1 MGLFEWGQPGREVV
15 WTNVPEEKCVGCG
28 IVLNPL
34 APTMSKLC
42 NVCDALCEAV
52 MSEWFVRA
60 QNEFMAENER
70 LRRFKAT
77 FDKE

>member
-1 MGLFEWGQPGREVV
+1 MSLFEWGDASKDVV
-15 WTNVPEEKCVGCG
+15 WTNVPVEKCAGCG

-52 MSEWFVRA
+52 MSEWFIRA

-70 LRRFKAT
+70 LRRLKAAS
-77 FDKE
+77 DRE